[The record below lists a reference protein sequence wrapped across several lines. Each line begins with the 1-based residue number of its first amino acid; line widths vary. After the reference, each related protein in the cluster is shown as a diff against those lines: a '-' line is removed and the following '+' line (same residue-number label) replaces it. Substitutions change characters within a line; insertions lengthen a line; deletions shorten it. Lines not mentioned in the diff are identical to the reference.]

1 LEELVG
7 LLDVKTREAARM
19 IERLTA
25 GLLVGGAATSIPW
38 LLRNHEALWPVNF
51 LTAPGMIVAVL
62 LAGGNIHNY
71 SLSLA
76 LVANVGLYALATYF
90 FPRRWGK

>member
-7 LLDVKTREAARM
+7 LLDVKTRATRV
-19 IERLTA
+19 IERLTV

-38 LLRNHEALWPVNF
+38 LLRNHEALWPANF
-51 LTAPGMIVAVL
+51 LTAPGMVVAVL

-71 SLSLA
+71 SLNIA
-76 LVANVGLYALATYF
+76 LVANVGLYASATYF
-90 FPRRWGK
+90 FLRRWEK